1 MRPLF
6 APALLLLLSAC
17 QATGTGDSGAL
28 NAPVD
33 LPPDYRAKAAPHL
46 AAEYARDAIGPAEI
60 TSEVQS
66 GQGLLGASSS
76 VLVRYPVR
84 THSLGQQLI
93 AKDWLLDSMEKTETG
108 MRCISVS
115 VGRGIQTGGET
126 KFVASRPK
134 VDGTSCGEGRSFVP
148 YTELEQVAQRLKAC
162 QAKGEE
168 RCLLATSMPAAQARK
183 LMNQG
188 QSRQ

>member
-1 MRPLF
+1 MKLLL

-17 QATGTGDSGAL
+17 QGSRTAGSGAL
-28 NAPVD
+28 NDPVD

-46 AAEYARDAIGPAEI
+46 VTEYVRDALGPAEI
-60 TSEVQS
+60 TADVRS

-93 AKDWLLDSMEKTETG
+93 AKGWLLDSMEKTETG
-108 MRCISVS
+108 MRCITIS
-115 VGRGIQTGGET
+115 VGRSMATGGET
-126 KFVASRPK
+126 KFRASRPK

-168 RCLLATSMPAAQARK
+168 RCLLSTNLPEAQARK
-183 LMNQG
+183 LMKQ
-188 QSRQ
+188 R